1 MIGRNLKY
9 NGTFSSNGIL
19 FNETIS
25 LVQILK
31 SENVEDGLAKEVKEN
46 NLLQI
51 NSEATR
57 GRAVREIRKRNKYTE
72 PGFWDRFDQSTEPEQ
87 RLLFFYLCLKT
98 YRILFDLHF
107 LVTVK
112 RFYIDST
119 LPETFYYKMA
129 VEELASG
136 NEIVA
141 AWSETTLKKTLSNYR
156 SLLRVSGLLKGEML
170 TSHNIDD
177 SFWDQ
182 FKTNGEV
189 WFLEACF
196 QPINK

>member
-31 SENVEDGLAKEVKEN
+31 NDNVEDGLAKEVKEN

-72 PGFWDRFDQSTEPEQ
+72 PGFWDHFDHSTENEQ
-87 RLLFFYLCLKT
+87 RLFFFYLCLKT

-107 LVTVK
+107 LITVK
-112 RFYIDST
+112 RFYIDSIM
-119 LPETFYYKMA
+119 PETFYYKMA
-129 VEELASG
+129 VDELASE
-136 NEIVA
+136 NEKVA
-141 AWSETTLKKTLSNYR
+141 SWSETTLKKTLSNYR
-156 SLLRVSGLLKGEML
+156 SLLRVSRLLKSDML
-170 TSHNIDD
+170 TSPNVDD

-182 FKTNGEV
+182 FKTIGEI

>member
-1 MIGRNLKY
+1 MSGRNLKY
-9 NGTFSSNGIL
+9 NGTFSSNGVL

-31 SENVEDGLAKEVKEN
+31 SDQVEDSLAKEVKEN

-57 GRAVREIRKRNKYTE
+57 GRAVREIRKRNQYAE
-72 PGFWDRFDQSTEPEQ
+72 VGFWDHFNQSHEQEQ

-119 LPETFYYKMA
+119 LSETFYYKMA
-129 VEELASG
+129 VDELASE
-136 NEIVA
+136 NEKVA

-156 SLLRVSGLLKGEML
+156 SLLRVSGLLKGDML
-170 TSHNIDD
+170 TLPNVDAT
-177 SFWDQ
+177 FWYQ
-182 FKTNGEV
+182 FKTNSEI